1 MVRPWCFRLARTKRW
16 ARQGK
21 GGASLGRAT
30 PFPLS
35 PPSIGFP
42 LWALLQ
48 TPSMHIRPFVFRCC
62 KGSPMLLTCGHP
74 WHAPVFHKGGMHGF
88 RYSPSKL
95 VLSAQGLLAREG
107 PSPRQATR

>member
-1 MVRPWCFRLARTKRW
+1 
-16 ARQGK
+16 
-21 GGASLGRAT
+21 
-30 PFPLS
+30 
-35 PPSIGFP
+35 
-42 LWALLQ
+42 
-48 TPSMHIRPFVFRCC
+48 
-62 KGSPMLLTCGHP
+62 MLLTCGHP